1 MSQTFESLISLFL
14 EEKLKHKKNFK
25 MLARKA
31 LMSIPVRYGH
41 VVAGKPRVHISPMEK
56 AVHLALITCGITFT
70 PLYILA
76 NVKIIEV
83 KLCCLKVVKNDK
95 SFSTHLEFYVH
106 SEINR

>member
-1 MSQTFESLISLFL
+1 MGIKLRTEKLLHYSIIRLSEFESDKSFL
-14 EEKLKHKKNFK
+14 GGKKNNKKNFK

-56 AVHLALITCGITFT
+56 AVHLALISVGLLGT

-76 NVKIIEV
+76 NVK
-83 KLCCLKVVKNDK
+83 NYRGD
-95 SFSTHLEFYVH
+95 
-106 SEINR
+106 